1 MSDERVPAGV
11 VTRTELVELAVLF
24 DRFEFALDPRAT
36 DAKEAE
42 SEFCDRLRSLFDDR
56 VTPAHPHLPFSL
68 FYSKVKSA
76 CRTFLRK
83 NPPT

>member
-1 MSDERVPAGV
+1 MPDERDSEGV
-11 VTRTELVELAVLF
+11 VTRAELAELAALF

-42 SEFCDRLRSLFDDR
+42 SEFCDRLRKLFDDR

-68 FYSKVKSA
+68 FDSKVKSA